1 MKSETFVSFAPT
13 ACTHWVNRPTW
24 MAWRVTASLSWRA
37 ASIRAEDAWLNEM
50 DIAPA
55 HLLDSKP
62 DHAVRI
68 AVTAS
73 STTAM
78 ISCSPVA

>member
-1 MKSETFVSFAPT
+1 
-13 ACTHWVNRPTW
+13 

-78 ISCSPVA
+78 ISCSPVGVILVGRRAGGGLARTSSA